1 MTAGSTSMT
10 TPKDEITRWAGWP
23 LRQRPALGILILGVL
38 LLAAYALWEESPW
51 LAPLVVLVPVLI
63 NGRYFFPT
71 RFEATPQA
79 LTATHAT
86 FAPRSIRW
94 DAVERIVSDRPG
106 VWMVVPAKTHRFAK
120 ARIMPVYEDISTPR
134 VASILANYWE
144 PRS

>member
-1 MTAGSTSMT
+1 M
-10 TPKDEITRWAGWP
+10 
-23 LRQRPALGILILGVL
+23 
-38 LLAAYALWEESPW
+38 
-51 LAPLVVLVPVLI
+51 VLVPVLI

-120 ARIMPVYEDISTPR
+120 ARIMPVYEDIATPR